1 MVRVTVKDG
10 IVDFALNDKLFA
22 LEADEILDPDPNP
35 VTPKLAA
42 TVMLVRDSKPGQTK
56 YRIEDG
62 VFPPDFPNNQNVEV
76 FMIRRMRTMDFAPDA
91 VAFPGGRV
99 DERDAN
105 PDLPW
110 CGPTAKEWA
119 KLMSVS
125 EDDARRIVVAAA
137 REVFEE
143 SGVLLVGPNEHSIV
157 SDLDDPWWK
166 ETREALIAHKVA
178 FADVLIER
186 NLVLR
191 TDLLG
196 LISNWCTPAYVSKRF
211 DTFFFTAMVPE
222 GQQADGNTS
231 EAQIAGWVTPSYAV
245 REFDEDRWLL
255 FAPTLYNLGQIAQ
268 AHSAEELVETR
279 RKVQKITQAP
289 VFNEDGSVVMRAQ
302 VDATRKF

>member
-1 MVRVTVKDG
+1 MLRVTVSDG
-10 IVDFALNDKLFA
+10 VVDFALNDELFA
-22 LEADEILDPDPNP
+22 LEADEIMHPAPNP

-42 TVMLVRDSKPGQTK
+42 TVMLVRDSKPGQTR

-62 VFPPDFPNNQNVEV
+62 PLPADFPNNQKVEV
-76 FMIRRMRTMDFAPDA
+76 FMIRRMHTMDFAPNA

-105 PDLPW
+105 PGLPW
-110 CGPTAKEWA
+110 CGPSPKEWA
-119 KLMSVS
+119 RLMGVS
-125 EDDARRIVVAAA
+125 EDDARCIVVAAA

-143 SGVLLVGPNEHSIV
+143 SGVLLAGPDEHSLV

-166 ETREALIAHKVA
+166 ETREALVAHKVA
-178 FADVLIER
+178 FADVLIGR

-196 LISNWCTPAYVSKRF
+196 LISNWCTPAYVPKRF

-222 GQQADGNTS
+222 GQRADGDTS

-245 REFDEDRWLL
+245 RESDEGRWLL
-255 FAPTLYNLGQIAQ
+255 FAPTLYNLEQIAQ
-268 AHSAEELVETR
+268 AHSAEELVRTR

-289 VFNEDGSVVMRAQ
+289 VFNDDGSVVMRAEL
-302 VDATRKF
+302 

>member
-1 MVRVTVKDG
+1 
-10 IVDFALNDKLFA
+10 
-22 LEADEILDPDPNP
+22 
-35 VTPKLAA
+35 
-42 TVMLVRDSKPGQTK
+42 
-56 YRIEDG
+56 
-62 VFPPDFPNNQNVEV
+62 
-76 FMIRRMRTMDFAPDA
+76 MIRRMHTMDFAPDA

-119 KLMSVS
+119 ELMSVS

-302 VDATRKF
+302 VDATCEF